1 MESPDFKAP
10 TAIGISGHRSLT
22 SNTIGILFTLEYTT
36 AGIAMVKGVLVA
48 KTRSTLMEKHTFA
61 DWNENDKKE
70 NIRLKNP
77 ILFE

>member
-1 MESPDFKAP
+1 
-10 TAIGISGHRSLT
+10 
-22 SNTIGILFTLEYTT
+22 
-36 AGIAMVKGVLVA
+36 
-48 KTRSTLMEKHTFA
+48 MEKHTFA